1 MYIQSSWAFI
11 GMVQLKITFY
21 CCGSHLYIYIYMVKF
36 KIIARHPTTLG
47 WVDWRFDDD
56 YDGYDTV
63 NKAVDACRKQQESF
77 PEPWQFSI
85 NGRRIWLPNAGKRF
99 ASKSLRG
106 LSSWQSE
113 LTSEKPER
121 PGQIPIWGDVNNGQ
135 FFFLAGCDIGTGL
148 PGFDWLAFEYWLY
161 RLHVQP
167 INDSLDLTD
176 CQCACLKCR

>member
-1 MYIQSSWAFI
+1 
-11 GMVQLKITFY
+11 
-21 CCGSHLYIYIYMVKF
+21 MVKF

-47 WVDWRFDDD
+47 WVDWRFDGD

-63 NKAVDACRKQQESF
+63 NKAVDACRKQRESF

-85 NGRRIWLPNAGKRF
+85 MVVEFDCRMLK
-99 ASKSLRG
+99 KDLHQRG

-135 FFFLAGCDIGTGL
+135 FFFLAGYDIGTQ
-148 PGFDWLAFEYWLY
+148 PGFDWPAFEY
-161 RLHVQP
+161 
-167 INDSLDLTD
+167 
-176 CQCACLKCR
+176 